1 MIYTGKYKKM
11 AEEFRKDGA
20 DEYLIEKFIREEMER
35 DAFEKESGM
44 TDLQAYKVWQS
55 WPEERQQL
63 YLNNALCSNCMDAV
77 SFDDGYNIRKD
88 KWGLVIEGTCAKCG
102 GKIRRVCD

>member
-11 AEEFRKDGA
+11 AEQFRKDGA
-20 DEYLIEKFIREEMER
+20 DEALIEKFIREEMER
-35 DAFEKESGM
+35 DAFEKENGT

-55 WPEERQQL
+55 WPEEQREL
-63 YLNNALCSNCMDAV
+63 LLHNAFCGNCGAV
-77 SFDDGYNIRKD
+77 TSFASGYGIRKD
-88 KWGLVIEGTCAKCG
+88 RWGLVIEGTCAKCG